1 MEARFKHDPC
11 GHKCFRVPWVP
22 ELPTMSWLWY
32 KADDFWFKT
41 SIHTTSKLRTEAC
54 ARFLNYELEQC
65 RMWVDWVL
73 KLALLHSCLQARLH
87 VIFITSAILLQKSL
101 EPAQHVPPWINTAA
115 HWKVT
120 TCRRQHRCGET
131 LPNGSLFYLHY
142 STLSICGLTGLSQTL
157 FYSSANNEKTSRP
170 YIILH
175 E

>member
-32 KADDFWFKT
+32 KPDDFWFKT

-115 HWKVT
+115 HWKWGHYLSQAAQMRWNAPERVPV
-120 TCRRQHRCGET
+120 
-131 LPNGSLFYLHY
+131 LP
-142 STLSICGLTGLSQTL
+142 GLSQTL
-157 FYSSANNEKTSRP
+157 FYSSANNEKTSSP